1 MLDYLVYNGVSSLDY
16 NVYLSGAG
24 AFEMPERDVSRVE
37 IAGRNGDLLID
48 NGRYENIEIK
58 YPAIIMKDFEI
69 NKRATAWAFNS
80 KAEYKRLEDT
90 FQPDCYRMARFVG
103 VTNSKTNWHY
113 DAGTCTFVFDCKPQL
128 WLKSGEQSISVS
140 RTATIINPTNEEA
153 LPLIRITG
161 TGTFSIN
168 NDVFNLLNNTS
179 VTTVDSE
186 LREVYEGT
194 INRND
199 DFERYNYELPKLYA
213 GENTIVC
220 DNGISL
226 EIVPRWWTI

>member
-1 MLDYLVYNGVSSLDY
+1 MLDYLTYNDTSSLDY
-16 NVYLSGAG
+16 HTYLSGAG

-58 YPAIIMKDFEI
+58 YPVIIMENFET
-69 NKRATAWAFNS
+69 NKRAMAWAFNS

-103 VTNSKTNWHY
+103 VKDSKTNWRY

-128 WLKSGEQSISVS
+128 WLKSGEQPISVS
-140 RTATIINPTNEEA
+140 GTATIINPTNEEA
-153 LPLIRITG
+153 LPLIRVTG
-161 TGTFSIN
+161 TGRFSIN
-168 NDVFNLLNNTS
+168 NDTFELLNNTS
-179 VTTVDSE
+179 TTIVDSE

-213 GENTIVC
+213 GENEIVC
-220 DNGISL
+220 DSGISL
-226 EIVPRWWTI
+226 EIVPRWWTL